1 MSKINYKKLPIDLV
15 IASLATL
22 AVIGVAG
29 LTIHIVK
36 SIILW

>member
-29 LTIHIVK
+29 LTIHIVE

>member
-22 AVIGVAG
+22 AVVGVAG

-36 SIILW
+36 SILL